1 MPALMKHASL
11 LLIPVLILFSCKE
24 EKAYFKDP
32 ETEPVIH
39 TIKASS
45 AIGYCSSI
53 AMTVMSGETLPGV
66 YATKSCSNFP
76 CASLIFV
83 NLNDNL
89 RIPFTEDENGQIV
102 IAGLWTDVN
111 QAILTLF
118 FYDIDISTSAFT
130 LKNVHTFPV
139 TERNG
144 NFLAVFAGM
153 DINLGSNPI
162 LPLDLDLS
170 EGEINFELERLDFD
184 TPGDVY
190 VAVEQHAYIIE
201 IDQQGTATD
210 LNDDSFIITG
220 GGQIIEVKD
229 DKGGIIQQGMLD
241 VVIDIECQAN
251 PRNGY
256 ALIKNTS
263 AGGNSIPEL
272 GTAIFDFH
280 SQCDGMVDIS
290 IATGVYIK
298 SNGKSIPLV
307 FY

>member
-1 MPALMKHASL
+1 MSAPMKHLFL
-11 LLIPVLILFSCKE
+11 LLVPIVILFSCKE
-24 EKAYFKDP
+24 DKQYFKDP

-39 TIKASS
+39 TVKAAS
-45 AIGYCSSI
+45 AVGYCSSL
-53 AMTVMSGETLPGV
+53 AMTVMAGETLPGV
-66 YATKSCSNFP
+66 VATKTCSDFP

-83 NLNDNL
+83 NLNDDI
-89 RIPFTEDENGQIV
+89 RIPFTADENGQII

-118 FYDIDISTSAFT
+118 FYDIDISTSIFT

-139 TERNG
+139 TEHNG
-144 NFLAVFAGM
+144 NFIAVFAGM

-162 LPLDLDLS
+162 LPLELDLS

-201 IDQQGTATD
+201 INQQGTATD
-210 LNDDSFIITG
+210 LNDDSFVITG
-220 GGQIIEVKD
+220 GGQIIEVMD

-241 VVIDIECQAN
+241 VLIDIECQAN

-272 GTAIFDFH
+272 GTAILNFH
-280 SQCDGMVDIS
+280 NQCDGLVDVS

>member
-39 TIKASS
+39 TIKAAS
-45 AIGYCSSI
+45 AIGYCTSI

-66 YATKSCSNFP
+66 YTTKSCSNFP

-83 NLNDNL
+83 DLNDNV

-111 QAILTLF
+111 QAILTIF
-118 FYDIDISTSAFT
+118 FYDIDISTSVFT

-139 TERNG
+139 IERNG

-153 DINLGSNPI
+153 DINLGSN
-162 LPLDLDLS
+162 
-170 EGEINFELERLDFD
+170 FD

-280 SQCDGMVDIS
+280 NQCDGMADIS

>member
-1 MPALMKHASL
+1 MKQFVL
-11 LLIPVLILFSCKE
+11 LLLAILILSSCKE
-24 EKAYFKDP
+24 EEAYFKDP

-39 TIKASS
+39 TVKAAA

-53 AMTVMSGETLPGV
+53 AMTVMSGKSLPGV
-66 YATKSCSNFP
+66 YATKSCSDFP

-83 NLNDNL
+83 DLNDNI
-89 RIPFTEDENGQIV
+89 RIPFSEDDNGQVI
-102 IAGLWTDVN
+102 IAGLWTDVK

-118 FYDIDISTSAFT
+118 FYDIDINTSAFT

-139 TERNG
+139 TESNG
-144 NFLAVFAGM
+144 NYLAVFAGM

-162 LPLDLDLS
+162 LPIDLDLS

-184 TPGDVY
+184 TPTDVY

-201 IDQQGTATD
+201 INQHGTATD

-220 GGQIIEVKD
+220 GGQIIEVMD

-241 VVIDIECQAN
+241 VVLDSECQAN
-251 PRNGY
+251 PRNGF

-272 GTAIFDFH
+272 GTAILDFH
-280 SQCDGMVDIS
+280 NQCDGMVDVS
-290 IATGVYIK
+290 IATGVYLK
-298 SNGKSIPLV
+298 SNGKSIPLI
-307 FY
+307 FN